1 MLSACH
7 GWDAPPFDLLAY
19 HNFERQKNSLVVV
32 FVKTEIRLPSF
43 RIYCQPML
51 VDTPLTPVEERRI
64 LRPVLFQPRF
74 FLWPFVW
81 EYSRRFIF
89 EYVIESDF
97 KSAVAPRRI
106 IRSHYQSSAGR
117 LVTPSRSPLAR
128 TAARDNPHSY
138 DVGSG

>member
-64 LRPVLFQPRF
+64 CGQCYSNPDFPVAFR
-74 FLWPFVW
+74 VG
-81 EYSRRFIF
+81 
-89 EYVIESDF
+89 VF
-97 KSAVAPRRI
+97 KAVHFR
-106 IRSHYQSSAGR
+106 
-117 LVTPSRSPLAR
+117 VC
-128 TAARDNPHSY
+128 N
-138 DVGSG
+138 